1 MLAKADG
8 VITRFLDGDT
18 GQRIDR
24 EETGDWY
31 SMFRRI
37 NELAA
42 ILSAQAAHEK
52 QTRMVRLVIV

>member
-1 MLAKADG
+1 M
-8 VITRFLDGDT
+8 ITRFLDGDT
-18 GQRIDR
+18 DQRIDR

-42 ILSAQAAHEK
+42 ILSVQAEHEK